1 VRLTGTLSGSLAES
15 ATAVDRPA
23 LAVLESLAAVLPD
36 GLVRGRSVL
45 CSGDAALSLAL
56 AIVAGASR
64 SGSWLAVF
72 GLGDLG
78 LLAAHEQG
86 IALERTVLVAPPSP
100 ASVSSAGTWS
110 AALGAAVEGFE
121 LLLVEVSS
129 RIPAGEARKLQQRVL
144 ARRAVLV
151 LVDVDGRHARQP
163 VFQPDVVLHTV
174 TTRWCGIGH
183 GHGHVREREV
193 MVEVSGRRV
202 PATQHAARCVTL
214 PAPH

>member
-1 VRLTGTLSGSLAES
+1 MRLTGTLSGSLVES
-15 ATAVDRPA
+15 ATVVERPA
-23 LAVLESLAAVLPD
+23 LAVIESLASVLPD

-64 SGSWLAVF
+64 GGSWLAVF
-72 GLGDLG
+72 GLGDLS

-86 IALERTVLVAPPSP
+86 VALERAVLVSSPSSP
-100 ASVSSAGTWS
+100 TQWS

-121 LLLVEVSS
+121 LLLVEVSA
-129 RIPAGEARKLQQRVL
+129 RIPVGEARKVQQRVL

-174 TTRWCGIGH
+174 TTHWRGIGH

-202 PATQHAARCVTL
+202 PASLHAARRVTL

>member
-1 VRLTGTLSGSLAES
+1 MRLTGTLSGSLAES
-15 ATAVDRPA
+15 ATGVDRPA
-23 LAVLESLAAVLPD
+23 LAVIESLAAVLPD

-56 AIVAGASR
+56 AVVAGASR

-72 GLGDLG
+72 GLTDLG

-86 IALERTVLVAPPSP
+86 VALERTVLVTPPS
-100 ASVSSAGTWS
+100 SSTQWS

-121 LLLVEVSS
+121 LALVEVPS
-129 RIPAGEARKLQQRVL
+129 RISVGEARKVQQRVL
-144 ARRAVLV
+144 ARRAVLI

-174 TTRWCGIGH
+174 TTGWSGIGS
-183 GHGHVREREV
+183 GHGHVRGRDV

-202 PATQHAARCVTL
+202 PASLHAARRVAL
-214 PAPH
+214 PAPY

>member
-1 VRLTGTLSGSLAES
+1 MRLTGTLSGSLAEP
-15 ATAVDRPA
+15 ATAVERPA
-23 LAVLESLAAVLPD
+23 LGVIESLTALLPD

-56 AIVAGASR
+56 AVVAGASR
-64 SGSWLAVF
+64 GGSWLSLF
-72 GLGDLG
+72 GLSDLG

-86 IALERTVLVAPPSP
+86 VALERTVLVTPPS
-100 ASVSSAGTWS
+100 SVNTWS

-121 LLLVEVSS
+121 LLLVEVPS
-129 RIPAGEARKLQQRVL
+129 RIPVGEARKVQQRVL

-174 TTRWCGIGH
+174 TTRWCGIGD

-193 MVEVSGRRV
+193 AVEVSGRRV
-202 PATQHAARCVTL
+202 PATLHATRCVTL
-214 PAPH
+214 PAPY